1 MDSVKPDLC
10 CKASTESV
18 NFVPNHTADMPVL
31 WRNHLPQEI
40 DKEVLTGYNKVQS
53 QLIFQHLGNIT
64 DSDIVTFVVIIMDNT
79 FGIGST

>member
-40 DKEVLTGYNKVQS
+40 DKEVLTGYNKVTERSYFVLLQS
-53 QLIFQHLGNIT
+53 
-64 DSDIVTFVVIIMDNT
+64 
-79 FGIGST
+79 